1 MSDPQGQPS
10 EEELRAALE
19 EQLRQLRVEDVL
31 LQTIVTLVNLAG
43 RRLTAEGEKDPEQA
57 RLAIDAVR
65 ALLPL
70 SPQEE
75 LGPVRDALAQLQMLY
90 AREAQGGA
98 AGAASATGGE
108 APASEGGA
116 APPAGTST
124 PPSPPGRTPEEVERE
139 KARSK
144 IWTPPGA

>member
-1 MSDPQGQPS
+1 MSDPQGQPT

-57 RLAIDAVR
+57 RLAIEAVR

-70 SPQEE
+70 SPQED
-75 LGPVRDALAQLQMLY
+75 LGPVRDALSQLQMLY
-90 AREAQGGA
+90 ARETQGGGRCARAEQGA
-98 AGAASATGGE
+98 AGAAPGG
-108 APASEGGA
+108 PA
-116 APPAGTST
+116 APPPPAGRSQ
-124 PPSPPGRTPEEVERE
+124 EEIERE

-144 IWTPPGA
+144 LWTPPGT

>member
-1 MSDPQGQPS
+1 MSDPQGQPT

-57 RLAIDAVR
+57 RVAIDAVR

-70 SPQEE
+70 SPQED
-75 LGPVRDALAQLQMLY
+75 LGPIRDALSQLQMLY
-90 AREAQGGA
+90 ARETQGEGA
-98 AGAASATGGE
+98 DDPVPG
-108 APASEGGA
+108 
-116 APPAGTST
+116 APPAGAAA
-124 PPSPPGRTPEEVERE
+124 PPPAPEKSQEEIERE
-139 KARSK
+139 RARSK
-144 IWTPPGA
+144 LWTPPGAG